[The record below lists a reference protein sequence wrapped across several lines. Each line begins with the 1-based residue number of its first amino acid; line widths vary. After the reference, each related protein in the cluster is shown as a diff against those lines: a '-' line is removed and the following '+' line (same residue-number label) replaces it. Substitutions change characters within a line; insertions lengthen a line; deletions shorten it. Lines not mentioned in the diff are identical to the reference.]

1 MARLNLKADNK
12 NQEIVLA
19 YLEENASDELVEKI
33 NAGKKTMAGCWSFI
47 TAKAKAK
54 ATSNCAVIEDVEVFG
69 WAVHYFEEADED
81 LKKESDAEKSFMQK
95 AREEAAR
102 KREIER
108 KKAEAE
114 SMERANRERE
124 KQERERKEREARK
137 AAEAEEKRKKA
148 EEKKAGAV
156 SGQFSLFDMLTE
168 G

>member
-1 MARLNLKADNK
+1 MARINLKADNK
-12 NQEIVLA
+12 NQAIVLA
-19 YLEENASDELVEKI
+19 YLEESASDELVEKI

-47 TAKAKAK
+47 TSKAKAK

-69 WAVHYFEEADED
+69 WAVHYFEESDDD
-81 LKKESDAEKSFMQK
+81 LKKESDAEKSFLQK
-95 AREEAAR
+95 ARAEAER

-114 SMERANRERE
+114 AAEKAAHERER
-124 KQERERKEREARK
+124 QERERKEREAKK
-137 AAEAEEKRKKA
+137 AAELKEKRKKA

-156 SGQFSLFDMLTE
+156 TGQFSLFDMLTE

>member
-1 MARLNLKADNK
+1 MGRIGLKAQDK
-12 NQEIVLA
+12 NQQLVLA

-33 NAGKKTMAGCWSFI
+33 NAGKKTMTGCWDFI
-47 TAKAKAK
+47 TARAKAR
-54 ATSNCAVIEDVEVFG
+54 ASGRCACIEDVEVYG

-81 LKKESDAEKSFMQK
+81 LKKESDAEKSFLQK
-95 AREEAAR
+95 ARDEAAR

-114 SMERANRERE
+114 AAEKAARERE
-124 KQERERKEREARK
+124 RQERERKEREAKK
-137 AAEAEEKRKKA
+137 AAELEEKRKKA

-156 SGQFSLFDMLTE
+156 AGQFSMFDLLGE

>member
-137 AAEAEEKRKKA
+137 AAELEEKRKKA

-156 SGQFSLFDMLTE
+156 TGQFSLFDMLTE

>member
-1 MARLNLKADNK
+1 MARLNLKAQGK

-33 NAGKKTMAGCWSFI
+33 NAGTKTMAGCWSFI

-69 WAVHYFEEADED
+69 WAVHYFEENDED
-81 LKKESDAEKSFMQK
+81 LKKESDAEKTYMQK

-156 SGQFSLFDMLTE
+156 SGQFTLFDMLTE